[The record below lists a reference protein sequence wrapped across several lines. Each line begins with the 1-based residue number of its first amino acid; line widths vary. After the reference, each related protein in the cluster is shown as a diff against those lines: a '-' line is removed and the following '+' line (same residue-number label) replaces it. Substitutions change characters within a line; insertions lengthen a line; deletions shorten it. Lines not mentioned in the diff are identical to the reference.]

1 MPHRLT
7 TIRTFRLSPLG
18 CVGLLLL
25 LAGCGRDRTQ
35 SAPDTAIG
43 EATKSASKGD
53 WPADDRRSHVFVGS
67 QACAECH
74 ADLVQRYQSHPM
86 ARSMTT
92 PDRLPDH
99 VMAAIPGQVEFGGRS
114 YGVTQDGGEQFQT
127 EKLEDA
133 EGEIYSQQCRVDL
146 AFGSGTHGYT
156 FASIQGNALYQVP
169 LTWYED
175 IKGWDLSPG
184 YHRPDHDRF
193 ERRISDDCVSCH
205 MGRVAPEG
213 HNTNRF
219 GKNFIVEASI
229 GCERC
234 HGPGAEHI
242 DYHSAGVASA
252 AHPDP
257 IVNPARLPVHARESV
272 CFQCHLSGESKVLRA
287 GRSAYD
293 FRPGDRIS
301 DIWVTLVNQPA
312 TGESVTNSQAV
323 SHVEQ
328 MVSSKCYQE
337 SAGAFQCTS
346 CHDPHG
352 VPSEEQRIPFHNGRC
367 QSCHHEATSECSLDH
382 QQRQSTAP
390 PNSCVSCHLPQKGAS
405 DIPHTARTDH
415 RILRFYDDSAE
426 ENTETRL
433 GVFQP
438 DRQNVPEKEIQRAF
452 GLTLAIRART
462 APEVEAAYGLL
473 LPLVDDDPEDAELF
487 RAIATLRMQL
497 GDPSAGR
504 LLAKAV
510 ALRPEDEAI
519 LQTQLSLQWIN
530 KDYFGSLRTTNTL
543 LRLNPWNSLNLRT
556 RAQLLAHLGRLDDSV
571 AAARRSIEVN
581 PMNLSTRQILE
592 HVLKETG
599 NDVEAARQTKLIERL
614 NLIGRKP

>member
-53 WPADDRRSHVFVGS
+53 WPGDDRRSHVFVGS

-293 FRPGDRIS
+293 FRPGDCIS

-346 CHDPHG
+346 C
-352 VPSEEQRIPFHNGRC
+352 QATFTNGRAC
-367 QSCHHEATSECSLDH
+367 TVAVRCIVTHFNRLEQSALRRAASASSLRSTPRKRGAAQRMQRLTGMATASSKKAAREGGDAAITP
-382 QQRQSTAP
+382 RRVVGGQSWST
-390 PNSCVSCHLPQKGAS
+390 
-405 DIPHTARTDH
+405 
-415 RILRFYDDSAE
+415 
-426 ENTETRL
+426 
-433 GVFQP
+433 
-438 DRQNVPEKEIQRAF
+438 
-452 GLTLAIRART
+452 
-462 APEVEAAYGLL
+462 
-473 LPLVDDDPEDAELF
+473 
-487 RAIATLRMQL
+487 AIATGATAALEEGNDMPDPQSAETEFEKLLLFLRMRVL
-497 GDPSAGR
+497 VAGM
-504 LLAKAV
+504 A
-510 ALRPEDEAI
+510 
-519 LQTQLSLQWIN
+519 SN
-530 KDYFGSLRTTNTL
+530 RTGVRMPTSSTASRITEKL
-543 LRLNPWNSLNLRT
+543 
-556 RAQLLAHLGRLDDSV
+556 LDDNYLD
-571 AAARRSIEVN
+571 APA
-581 PMNLSTRQILE
+581 
-592 HVLKETG
+592 
-599 NDVEAARQTKLIERL
+599 KLVRA
-614 NLIGRKP
+614 P